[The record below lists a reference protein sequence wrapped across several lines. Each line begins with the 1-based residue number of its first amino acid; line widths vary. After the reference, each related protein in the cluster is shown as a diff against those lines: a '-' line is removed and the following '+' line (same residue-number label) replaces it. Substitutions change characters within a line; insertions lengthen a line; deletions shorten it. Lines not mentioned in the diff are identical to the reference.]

1 MLSPEQVERIY
12 IDTMRDLKS
21 LIEQSEGSLAAF
33 CRKHSIDRPNLSRVF
48 SENNTSEMSV
58 GMYQKICVA
67 LNIIPASAVCNYHVQ
82 ITNLSLKHY
91 LLIDNNAIRDSINI
105 IAFK

>member
-1 MLSPEQVERIY
+1 MLKPEQVERIY
-12 IDTMRDLKS
+12 LDTMRDLKGI
-21 LIEQSEGSLAAF
+21 IETSEGSLAAF
-33 CRKHSIDRPNLSRVF
+33 CRKYDIDRPNLSRIF
-48 SENNTSEMSV
+48 SENNSSEMSV
-58 GMYQKICVA
+58 GMYQRICVA
-67 LNIIPASAVCNYHVQ
+67 LGIIPESAVCNYHVQ